1 MKKQIQELIAQSLQR
16 LELEQQNITVEN
28 SRDASHGDFATN
40 IAMVMAKVAKTNP
53 RQLAE
58 NIINNLPE
66 SDIIEKTEVAGPGF
80 INFYLNKNTHQSI
93 IAEILDKADDYG
105 DSNIGNSTPT
115 LIEFVSANPTG
126 PLHIGHGRGAAY
138 GAVVANLLKKAGYD
152 VSCEYYV
159 NDAGRQMDILAVSIW
174 LRYLQH
180 CGQDI
185 PFPDN
190 GYKGIYINEIAVAI
204 HLDHESIFLKS
215 AENLLPLFEDD
226 IDLKN
231 ELEEKI
237 ANLSDE
243 HEEKIN
249 DLKKEYKSKIA
260 ELKIDNLIKY
270 CKEQLG
276 ENNYQII
283 FNTGLDF
290 VLDTIKKD
298 LNEFGVEFDN
308 WFSER
313 SLVDEG
319 IVDKCL
325 QKLID
330 NNWVYE
336 KDGAQWF
343 RSSEL
348 GDEKDRVLVRE
359 NGQATYFASDVAYHL
374 NKVERGFE
382 KIIDIWGADHHGYIA
397 RVKASMQAMELS
409 PEKLE
414 ILLVQFATLY
424 RGKEKLQMS
433 TRSGEFITL
442 KELQDEVGTDATR
455 FFYIMRKSEQHLDF
469 DMELAKSQSNDNPVY
484 YIQYAHARICSVF
497 RQMPEKGYSYDQEQ
511 ALNDLTVLSESH
523 EIKLLTML
531 ARYPEVIENAAQAYE
546 PHQLVY
552 YLKELANDFHSYYN
566 TSQFLIDDEKLRN
579 ARLALIKATKQ
590 IINNGL
596 SLLGVSSPEEM

>member
-1 MKKQIQELIAQSLQR
+1 MKKQIQELIAQSLQS
-16 LELEQQNITVEN
+16 LELEQANITVEN
-28 SRDASHGDFATN
+28 TRDTSHGDFATN

-58 NIINNLPE
+58 NIISHLPE
-66 SDIIEKTEVAGPGF
+66 SDIIEKTEIAGPGF
-80 INFYLNKNTHQSI
+80 INFFLKGNTHQSI
-93 IAEILDKADDYG
+93 ITEILDKADSYG
-105 DSNIGNSTPT
+105 DSNIGNNTPT

-138 GAVVANLLKKAGYD
+138 GAVVANLLKKAGYA
-152 VSCEYYV
+152 VSCEYYI
-159 NDAGRQMDILAVSIW
+159 NDAGRQMDILAVSVW
-174 LRYLQH
+174 LRYLQLNE
-180 CGQDI
+180 QDI
-185 PFPDN
+185 PFPENAYQGD
-190 GYKGIYINEIAVAI
+190 YINDIAAAL
-204 HLDHESIFLKS
+204 LDSHNDKFVTSVNE
-215 AENLLPLFEDD
+215 LLPLFKEED
-226 IDLKN
+226 
-231 ELEEKI
+231 
-237 ANLSDE
+237 
-243 HEEKIN
+243 
-249 DLKKEYKSKIA
+249 A
-260 ELKIDNLIKY
+260 ELKIDGLIKH
-270 CKEQLG
+270 CIDVLG
-276 ENNYQII
+276 EENYRLI
-283 FNTGLDF
+283 FDEGLNTILN
-290 VLDTIKKD
+290 TIKND
-298 LNEFGVEFDN
+298 LIGFGVEFDN

-319 IVDKCL
+319 IVKKCL
-325 QKLID
+325 NKLTD

-343 RSSEL
+343 RSSDL

-359 NGQATYFASDVAYHL
+359 NGQATYFASDIAYHL
-374 NKVERGFE
+374 SKVERGFE

-397 RVKASMQAMELS
+397 RVKASMQAMDLS
-409 PEKLE
+409 PDKLE

-433 TRSGEFITL
+433 TRSGKFITL

-497 RQMPEKGYSYDQEQ
+497 RQMPEKGYTYDQKQ
-511 ALNDLTVLSESH
+511 AMTVLSVLTEPQ
-523 EIKLLTML
+523 EIKLLTAL

-566 TSQFLIDDEKLRN
+566 TSQFLIDEDDVRN
-579 ARLALIKATKQ
+579 ARLALITATKQ
-590 IINNGL
+590 VIKNGL
-596 SLLGVSSPEEM
+596 SLLGVNSPEEM